1 MSEARWPAT
10 TLRDDSDKPIMGSV
24 CAAMWPTY
32 SLAERERCFDELYV
46 WTEGFQASTMQRARI
61 QLNALRKGFALLAQQ
76 RVATVG
82 VTLSFGTVER
92 CLDLLTETFE
102 ANRLLG
108 HRIVVLLRGQIERM
122 RSPYRVR
129 GFTDWLREQRIPIGY
144 RLAAPRIGT
153 EARAVDFLQPD
164 FARLDA
170 PASTRLD
177 IWRECIV
184 EARLAGLDPQ
194 WLIATGLE
202 TDAQLTL
209 ACDAGFGLG
218 QGSAVKPAYQPPST
232 RAVAAAEPAVT
243 SESPANSS

>member
-10 TLRDDSDKPIMGSV
+10 TLRDDSDKPITGSV

-32 SLAERERCFDELYV
+32 KLAERERWFDELYV

-76 RVATVG
+76 RVAVVG

-129 GFTDWLREQRIPIGY
+129 GLTDWLRAQRIPVGY
-144 RLAAPRIGT
+144 RLVAPRIGT

-164 FARLDA
+164 FGRLDA
-170 PASTRLD
+170 PASARLD
-177 IWRECIV
+177 IWRGGII

-194 WLIATGLE
+194 WLIAAGLE
-202 TDAQLTL
+202 TEAQRIL
-209 ACDAGFGLG
+209 AADAGFGFG
-218 QGSAVKPAYQPPST
+218 QGSAVKAAYRPPST
-232 RAVAAAEPAVT
+232 RGAAGAEPAIAGEAT
-243 SESPANSS
+243 GKGD